1 MTSKESTK
9 DRLTEGFIRF
19 FERWT
24 PNSMVFAFLLTIIVA
39 VLALIFTNTPLLI
52 SVPDGN
58 LSLVDAWVKGFWNLL
73 TFSMQMAL
81 IMITGSVVA
90 TAPPVKRG
98 LHRLAYLPNSAFSAV
113 LLILIVTGVTY
124 WIHWGVGMMFSINLG
139 REILAASKDKGYKIH
154 QPAFV
159 ALSYSTFAAGIGLSQ
174 AAPILGATPNALRDL
189 VVSESAKAYIPETV
203 PLTQTVLSPVNLLQC
218 ALIFAVVLVMAWLL
232 YPKKDTQ
239 IVELSDELYQDVKKS
254 AETKLERHKATS
266 PADWIN
272 HSPLLNL
279 VIGGFGLFWIIK
291 LMLSGG
297 FANIS
302 LDNINFILL
311 ILGVL
316 LCRDPETFCSCVVN
330 ATASV
335 WGIIIQFP
343 FYAGIFGII
352 AYTGLSDVIVNF
364 FMSFATKENFP
375 MVAYIYSAILNMA
388 VPSGGSKFAIEAP
401 YILDICSRL
410 DIGVEKI
417 LLAYTFG
424 DQTTNI
430 IQPFWALP
438 FLAMY
443 KIDFKHILPFAF
455 IVCIAAIIINCIF
468 TGFIYQMV

>member
-1 MTSKESTK
+1 MTPKESTK

-39 VLALIFTNTPLLI
+39 VLALIFTDTPLLI

-90 TAPPVKRG
+90 TAPPVKRA
-98 LHRLAYLPNSAFSAV
+98 LHRLAYLPNNAFSAV

-232 YPKKDTQ
+232 YPKKDAQ

-254 AETKLERHKATS
+254 AETKLERHKAIS

-410 DIGVEKI
+410 DISVEKI

-468 TGFIYQMV
+468 TGFIYQLV